1 MKRRISSIVLV
12 IAMLVSVFANS
23 MCVVS
28 ANNTPNTSQ
37 IKNVI
42 YMIPDGGGF
51 ALLDVANGVK
61 EKGGFIEGTFPNN
74 TKVEKGPMN
83 LSQYLRGTTTTYSA
97 SSSVTDSAASGTALS
112 SGYKTNNGY
121 IGITPD
127 GVPRANL
134 LEGAQL
140 MGKRTGLVA
149 TYPWHHA
156 TPAAFSAHND
166 SRYDETPLAE
176 QIARQEIDVVM
187 GMNSIED
194 SWDTMDE
201 VARRGYTVTNN
212 KADLQAVKSGDKI
225 WGNNYGKSS
234 KYDFNIT
241 VNDPTL
247 AEMTDAAIRALD
259 GSEEGFFLMVEGS
272 KVDGGGHD
280 NNTRMT
286 TSEYLAFDAAFKV
299 AVDYAKKRNDTVV
312 IAVPDHDTGGLN
324 LPGADSLGSSP
335 DWTLYED
342 LVNEVRAGES
352 SNTGVTWTTGGHTA
366 RNVGVWIYLPD
377 GVNPPNGF
385 ATTPGYTAE
394 NKARVLDNTDLAPY
408 LADLMGF
415 DLDEATETLFV
426 DVTDQGSYD
435 EETATFTFD
444 YTDTTISI
452 KANYSTAMVNGEEVD
467 LNGEVAVYSANRFYV
482 PQRALSLRKSLDAKT
497 TDTWYSDNLSGK
509 VLIKGS
515 VEEYN
520 KNDIITLFMVK
531 KGVTDETITK
541 DDIGYIAQAPINPD
555 GSYSFDFLFNGNTSE
570 YEVSLLLGGKIVTG
584 GITQAEASYSW
595 LDAAVEI
602 YDEGNS
608 EVSGEVLIKNY
619 ADLDGLSYI
628 IMLAFYDSYGRMID
642 HAKSDLK
649 SIEEK
654 MVNDSFAS
662 TLPEG
667 TATVKAFVW
676 YDLTTLVPLA
686 NAAILEK

>member
-1 MKRRISSIVLV
+1 MKRKINSIVLV
-12 IAMLVSVFANS
+12 VAMLVSVFANS
-23 MCVVS
+23 MCIVS
-28 ANNTPNTSQ
+28 ANNTPE

-61 EKGGFIEGTFPNN
+61 EQGGFIEGTFPNN

-127 GVPRANL
+127 GVPKANL

-176 QIARQEIDVVM
+176 QIVRQEIDVVM

-194 SWDTMDE
+194 GWDTMDE

-212 KADLQAVKSGDKI
+212 KADLLAVKSGDKI
-225 WGNNYGKSS
+225 WSNNYGKSS

-280 NNTRMT
+280 NDTRMT

-299 AVDYAKKRNDTVV
+299 AVDYAKGRNDTVV

-324 LPGADSLGSSP
+324 LPGADSLGSSL
-335 DWTLYED
+335 DWTLYKD
-342 LVNEVRAGES
+342 LVNEVRAGAS
-352 SNTGVTWTTGGHTA
+352 SDTGITWTTGGHTA
-366 RNVGVWIYLPD
+366 RNVGVWIYLPE
-377 GVNPPNGF
+377 GVNPPEGF
-385 ATTPGYTAE
+385 ATNPGYTAE

-408 LADLMGF
+408 LAELMGF
-415 DLDEATETLFV
+415 NLDEATQTLFV

-444 YTDTTISI
+444 YTDTVISV
-452 KANYSTAMVNGEEVD
+452 KANYSTAMVDGQEVD
-467 LNGEVAVYSANRFYV
+467 LNGEVAVYSADRFYV
-482 PQRALSLRKSLDAKT
+482 PQRVLSLRKSLDVKT
-497 TDTWYSDNLSGK
+497 TDTWYSDNKSGK

-515 VEEYN
+515 VEDYS
-520 KNDIITLFMVK
+520 KDDVITLFMFK
-531 KGVTDETITK
+531 KGATYETITK
-541 DDIGYIAQAPINPD
+541 DDIGYVAQAPINSD
-555 GSYSFDFLFNGNTSE
+555 GSYSFDFLFYDDVSE
-570 YEVSLLLGGKIVTG
+570 YEVSLLLGGELVTN
-584 GITQAEASYSW
+584 TLEQAQASYSW
-595 LDAAVEI
+595 LDAAVKI
-602 YDEGNS
+602 YDENNS
-608 EVSGEVLIKNY
+608 DVSGEVLIKNY
-619 ADLDGLSYI
+619 AELENLTYVV
-628 IMLAFYDSYGRMID
+628 MLAFYDSEGKLIGYS
-642 HAKSDLK
+642 HSDLK

-654 MVNDSFAS
+654 VVTDSFTS
-662 TLPEG
+662 MLKEG

-676 YDLTTLVPLA
+676 CDLQAMVPIANGAELV
-686 NAAILEK
+686 K

>member
-1 MKRRISSIVLV
+1 MKRKINSIVLV
-12 IAMLVSVFANS
+12 VAMLVSVFANS
-23 MCVVS
+23 MCIVS
-28 ANNTPNTSQ
+28 ANNTPE

-61 EKGGFIEGTFPNN
+61 EQGGFIEGTFPNN

-127 GVPRANL
+127 GVPKANL

-176 QIARQEIDVVM
+176 QIVRQEIDVVM

-194 SWDTMDE
+194 GWDTMDE

-212 KADLQAVKSGDKI
+212 NADLLAVKSGDKI

-280 NNTRMT
+280 NDTRMT

-299 AVDYAKKRNDTVV
+299 AVDYAKGRNDTVV

-324 LPGADSLGSSP
+324 LPGADSLGSSL
-335 DWTLYED
+335 DWTLYKD
-342 LVNEVRAGES
+342 LVNEVRAGAS
-352 SNTGVTWTTGGHTA
+352 SDTGITWTTGGHTA
-366 RNVGVWIYLPD
+366 RNVGVWIYLPE
-377 GVNPPNGF
+377 GVNPPEGF
-385 ATTPGYTAE
+385 ATNPGYTAE

-408 LADLMGF
+408 LAELMGF
-415 DLDEATETLFV
+415 NLDEATQTLFV

-444 YTDTTISI
+444 YTDTVISV
-452 KANYSTAMVNGEEVD
+452 KANYSTAMVDGQEVD
-467 LNGEVAVYSANRFYV
+467 LNGEVAVYSADRFYV
-482 PQRALSLRKSLDAKT
+482 PQRVLSLRKSLDVKT
-497 TDTWYSDNLSGK
+497 TDTWYSDNKSRK

-515 VEEYN
+515 VEDYS
-520 KNDIITLFMVK
+520 KDDVITLFMFK
-531 KGVTDETITK
+531 KGATYETITK
-541 DDIGYIAQAPINPD
+541 DDIGYVAQAPINSD
-555 GSYSFDFLFNGNTSE
+555 GSYSFDFLFYDDVSE
-570 YEVSLLLGGKIVTG
+570 YEVSLLLGGELVTN
-584 GITQAEASYSW
+584 TLEQAQASYSW
-595 LDAAVEI
+595 LDAAVKI
-602 YDEGNS
+602 YDENNS
-608 EVSGEVLIKNY
+608 DVSGEVLIKNY
-619 ADLDGLSYI
+619 AELENLTYVV
-628 IMLAFYDSYGRMID
+628 MLAFYDSEGKLIGYS
-642 HAKSDLK
+642 HSDLK

-654 MVNDSFAS
+654 VVTDSFTS
-662 TLPEG
+662 MLKEG

-676 YDLTTLVPLA
+676 CDLQAMVPIANGAELV
-686 NAAILEK
+686 K

>member
-1 MKRRISSIVLV
+1 MKRKINSIVLV
-12 IAMLVSVFANS
+12 VAMLVSVFANS
-23 MCVVS
+23 MCIVS
-28 ANNTPNTSQ
+28 ANNTPE

-61 EKGGFIEGTFPNN
+61 EQGGFIEGTFPNN

-127 GVPRANL
+127 GVPKANL

-176 QIARQEIDVVM
+176 QIVRQEIDVVM

-194 SWDTMDE
+194 GWDTMDE

-212 KADLQAVKSGDKI
+212 KADLLAVKSGDKI

-272 KVDGGGHD
+272 KIDGGGHD
-280 NNTRMT
+280 NDTRMT

-299 AVDYAKKRNDTVV
+299 AVDYAKGRNDTVV

-324 LPGADSLGSSP
+324 LPGADSLGSSL
-335 DWTLYED
+335 DWTLYKD
-342 LVNEVRAGES
+342 LVNEVRAGAS
-352 SNTGVTWTTGGHTA
+352 SDTGITWTTGGHTA
-366 RNVGVWIYLPD
+366 RNVGVWIYLPE
-377 GVNPPNGF
+377 GVNPPESF
-385 ATTPGYTAE
+385 ATNPGYTVE

-408 LADLMGF
+408 LAELMGF
-415 DLDEATETLFV
+415 NLDEATQTLFV

-444 YTDTTISI
+444 YTDTVISV
-452 KANYSTAMVNGEEVD
+452 KANYSTAMVDGQEVD
-467 LNGEVAVYSANRFYV
+467 LNGEVAVYSADRFYV
-482 PQRALSLRKSLDAKT
+482 PQRVLSLRKSLDVKT
-497 TDTWYSDNLSGK
+497 TDTWYSDNKSGK

-515 VEEYN
+515 VEDYS
-520 KNDIITLFMVK
+520 KDDVITLFMFK
-531 KGVTDETITK
+531 KGATYETITK
-541 DDIGYIAQAPINPD
+541 DDIGYVAQAPINSD
-555 GSYSFDFLFNGNTSE
+555 GSYSFDFLFYDDVSE
-570 YEVSLLLGGKIVTG
+570 YEVSLLLGGELVTN
-584 GITQAEASYSW
+584 TLEQAQASYSW
-595 LDAAVEI
+595 LDAAVKI
-602 YDEGNS
+602 YDENNS
-608 EVSGEVLIKNY
+608 DVSGEVLIKNY
-619 ADLDGLSYI
+619 AELENLTYVV
-628 IMLAFYDSYGRMID
+628 MLAFYDSEGKLIGYS
-642 HAKSDLK
+642 HSDLK

-654 MVNDSFAS
+654 VVTDSFTS
-662 TLPEG
+662 MLKEG

-676 YDLTTLVPLA
+676 CDLQAMIPIANGAELV
-686 NAAILEK
+686 K

>member
-1 MKRRISSIVLV
+1 MKRKINSIVLV
-12 IAMLVSVFANS
+12 VAMLVSVFANS
-23 MCVVS
+23 MCIVS
-28 ANNTPNTSQ
+28 ANNTPE

-61 EKGGFIEGTFPNN
+61 EQGGFIEGTFPNN

-127 GVPRANL
+127 GVPKANL

-176 QIARQEIDVVM
+176 QIVRQEIDVVM

-194 SWDTMDE
+194 GWDTMDE

-212 KADLQAVKSGDKI
+212 KADLLAVKSGDKI

-272 KVDGGGHD
+272 KIDGGGHD
-280 NNTRMT
+280 NDTRMT

-299 AVDYAKKRNDTVV
+299 AVDYAKGRNDTVV

-324 LPGADSLGSSP
+324 LPGADSLGSSL
-335 DWTLYED
+335 DWTLYKD
-342 LVNEVRAGES
+342 LVNEVRAGAS
-352 SNTGVTWTTGGHTA
+352 SDTGITWTTGGHTA
-366 RNVGVWIYLPD
+366 RNVGVWIYLPE
-377 GVNPPNGF
+377 GVNPPEGF
-385 ATTPGYTAE
+385 ATNPGYTAE

-408 LADLMGF
+408 LAELMGF
-415 DLDEATETLFV
+415 NLDEATETLFV
-426 DVTDQGSYD
+426 DVTDQGSFD

-444 YTDTTISI
+444 YTDTVISV
-452 KANYSTAMVNGEEVD
+452 KANYSTAMVDGQEVD
-467 LNGEVAVYSANRFYV
+467 LNGEVAVYSADRFYV
-482 PQRALSLRKSLDAKT
+482 PQRVLSLRKSLDVKT
-497 TDTWYSDNLSGK
+497 TDTWYSDNKSGK

-515 VEEYN
+515 VEDYS
-520 KNDIITLFMVK
+520 KDDVITLFMFK
-531 KGVTDETITK
+531 KGATYETITK
-541 DDIGYIAQAPINPD
+541 DDIGFVAQSPINSD
-555 GSYSFDFLFNGNTSE
+555 GSYSFDFLFYGDVSE
-570 YEVSLLLGGKIVTG
+570 YEVSLLLGGELVTG
-584 GITQAEASYSW
+584 TIEQAQASYSW
-595 LDAAVEI
+595 LDAAVKI
-602 YDEGNS
+602 YDENNS
-608 EVSGEVLIKNY
+608 DVSGEVLIKNY
-619 ADLDGLSYI
+619 AELENLTYVV
-628 IMLAFYDSYGRMID
+628 MLAFYDSEGKLIGYS
-642 HAKSDLK
+642 HSDLK

-654 MVNDSFAS
+654 VVTDSFTS
-662 TLPEG
+662 SLMEG
-667 TATVKAFVW
+667 TTKVKAFVW
-676 YDLTTLVPLA
+676 CDLKTMVPIANGTELV
-686 NAAILEK
+686 K